1 MLYGTPQQFAP
12 SLAFSVFVSSK
23 HYVLSKSAQLAAVS
37 IGIDDSGKEKVLWAT
52 AKWKRESK
60 RVKLSQIAVAQ
71 GRLNTAM
78 KSLDEL
84 EHQLNPLSVKEA
96 AMIYGDS
103 ASNFYR
109 MIRRGEVPGVFRKT
123 PRARIKICPR
133 EFVPWLRKQIAAGC
147 NGSRSA
153 VSKPQ
158 LNGKGTYVAEGCTE
172 AWPGLDARTN
182 GKKRGKEDRIA

>member
-1 MLYGTPQQFAP
+1 
-12 SLAFSVFVSSK
+12 
-23 HYVLSKSAQLAAVS
+23 
-37 IGIDDSGKEKVLWAT
+37 
-52 AKWKRESK
+52 
-60 RVKLSQIAVAQ
+60 
-71 GRLNTAM
+71 
-78 KSLDEL
+78 
-84 EHQLNPLSVKEA
+84 
-96 AMIYGDS
+96 MIYGDS

-109 MIRRGEVPGVFRKT
+109 MIRRGEVPCVFRKT

-182 GKKRGKEDRIA
+182 GKKRGKEDRIASRLKISLADRTLLYPLSAEHLFPSF